1 MIMIWMVTGGTCWR
15 LIHVKWQLQQS
26 GGQNVCPTNQEL
38 QAALIMVSMLLL
50 GMLFPKTDYLGVL
63 LNKPLSRRMSNQH

>member
-1 MIMIWMVTGGTCWR
+1 MIMIWMVTVVTCWR

-38 QAALIMVSMLLL
+38 QAALIMVSMLCQACCSLKL
-50 GMLFPKTDYLGVL
+50 IIWGAVE
-63 LNKPLSRRMSNQH
+63 